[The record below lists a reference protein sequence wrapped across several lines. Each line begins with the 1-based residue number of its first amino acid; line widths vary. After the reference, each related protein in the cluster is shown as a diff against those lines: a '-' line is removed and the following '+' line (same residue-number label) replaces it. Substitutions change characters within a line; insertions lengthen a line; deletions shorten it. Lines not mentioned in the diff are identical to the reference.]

1 MHAAAVESE
10 VQNANNNQCWPR
22 PKNWYNN
29 DDEYCCCCA
38 DSRRCISK
46 KMPNGLLQS
55 AGCRFFQSL
64 NECDFNNVSL
74 CIAENATKH
83 ARTQRTHED
92 GYRISTISASFWT
105 RFFFNF
111 TAADNA
117 CRLAGCAKISVK
129 QNHSIVVKINGGGG
143 GGEKVTCV
151 PNCNVNWQQFKSTTT
166 KHKFSQPW
174 KSCVAS
180 RCRRC

>member
-105 RFFFNF
+105 RFFF
-111 TAADNA
+111 TSQQRTTHAGS
-117 CRLAGCAKISVK
+117 LAVRKYLWNRII
-129 QNHSIVVKINGGGG
+129 QL
-143 GGEKVTCV
+143 
-151 PNCNVNWQQFKSTTT
+151 WLKSTA
-166 KHKFSQPW
+166 
-174 KSCVAS
+174 VAAAA
-180 RCRRC
+180 RR